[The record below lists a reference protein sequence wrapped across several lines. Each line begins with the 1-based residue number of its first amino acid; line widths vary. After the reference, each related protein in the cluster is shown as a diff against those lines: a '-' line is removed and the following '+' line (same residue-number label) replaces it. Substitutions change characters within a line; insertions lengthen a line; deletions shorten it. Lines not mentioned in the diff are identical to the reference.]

1 MVQKVATDEA
11 KAVNT
16 VGPVGKKSFSF
27 GGPFSLDFYSFV
39 IISLYVVTV

>member
-16 VGPVGKKSFSF
+16 AGPVGKKRFSF
-27 GGPFSLDFYSFV
+27 GGFSLDFYSFV